1 MLTSMFLL
9 HVCLPELDQMTLSVG
24 LPIGACTLIDV
35 GGLDTGAK
43 VFKYMFDIAPQ
54 RFAGGNHQLIQEM
67 NDRGFVGRKAGKG
80 FFLYKDGDKA
90 GKREV
95 NPAAMEIIKKYSV
108 PMKIR

>member
-1 MLTSMFLL
+1 
-9 HVCLPELDQMTLSVG
+9 MTLSAG

-43 VFKYMFDIAPQ
+43 VFKYMFDIAPT

-67 NDRGFVGRKAGKG
+67 NVRGFVGRKAGKG
-80 FFLYKDGDKA
+80 FFLYNEGDKA
-90 GKREV
+90 GKRKV
-95 NPAAMEIIKKYSV
+95 NPAAMKIIEKYSV